1 MEALPRASACK
12 NALHHADVAFNSH
25 RWQAA
30 KDYFTEALSYA
41 ESSAHALLKR
51 GWCHYHMHEFFEAIA
66 DSGKLLKIEL
76 DNNIEGLLLRGNA
89 YYQLGEL
96 EMAINHYRKALKSD
110 PEHKDSKDMY
120 RIVKV
125 SRSSFSVVLMC
136 YLSLQCANMVQASIV
151 ADVYYISVVILCL
164 FDSK

>member
-1 MEALPRASACK
+1 MR
-12 NALHHADVAFNSH
+12 HADQAYRSQ

-41 ESSAHALLKR
+41 ESSAEALLKR
-51 GWCHYHMHEFFEAIA
+51 GWCHYYMHEFFEAIA

-76 DNNIEGLLLRGNA
+76 DNNLEGLLLRGNA

-110 PEHKDSKDMY
+110 PEHKDTKNMY
-120 RIVKV
+120 RKVKV
-125 SRSSFSVVLMC
+125 KSTL
-136 YLSLQCANMVQASIV
+136 NIV
-151 ADVYYISVVILCL
+151 IITRA
-164 FDSK
+164 